1 MSGDGIAKLL
11 RELDQEQQG
20 RGKKDDDDTE
30 SVMEDIDKS
39 DEYDSFVKE
48 MTEFKNGNEPEIQGV
63 LLYVYQPWCPHCQN
77 FTPIWESEIEKLQN
91 KNDISIKSFKLK
103 ADDIHHDDDLIPPKN
118 TVPQVVMYYYKSPNG
133 VVTQDFSD
141 ERTRHELSTL
151 VRDLLGVEVESE
163 SESESE
169 SDEELEDDTKKDKV
183 KKQDKARKQKQHNQ
197 KGKGIVES
205 ILTAG
210 ILGGAVISST
220 KSPQVSSILKETVKG
235 IESIT
240 TMAKSSIEKISGK
253 KPSKNIVKEGISSA
267 TKAINA
273 QKYADATTDAIK
285 GISQTTADVIQGKV
299 KKLTKKD
306 LMRVYKTF
314 KSSRSSKTNK
324 SSRKVSRK
332 SKSNKT
338 RKSRT

>member
-1 MSGDGIAKLL
+1 MLGDGIIKLL

-20 RGKKDDDDTE
+20 KGKQDDDDVE

-48 MTEFKNGNEPEIQGV
+48 IAEFKNGNEPETQGV
-63 LLYVYQPWCPHCQN
+63 LLYVYQPWCPHCQK

-118 TVPQVVMYYYKSPNG
+118 TVPQVVMYYYKSPSG

-141 ERTRHELSTL
+141 EETRHELSTL
-151 VRDLLGVEVESE
+151 VRDLLGVKV
-163 SESESE
+163 ESE

-183 KKQDKARKQKQHNQ
+183 KKQHNQ

-253 KPSKNIVKEGISSA
+253 KPSKNVIKEGISSA

-314 KSSRSSKTNK
+314 KSSRPSKLNK
-324 SSRKVSRK
+324 SSRKASRQG

-338 RKSRT
+338 SQSGKTRKLRR